1 MPTYNFRNK
10 ITNEETEVILK
21 MSGLDQY
28 KLDNPDLE
36 AIISGG
42 AICESRRLDGNMNK
56 KHGGW
61 VETLKQIH
69 SRTAGSC
76 LDKTT
81 NI

>member
-10 ITNEETEVILK
+10 ATGEEIEVVLR
-21 MSGLDQY
+21 MSALDQY
-28 KLDNPDLE
+28 KLDNPELE
-36 AIISGG
+36 TVISGG
-42 AICESRRLDGNMNK
+42 SICEARRLDGNMKK

-61 VETLKQIH
+61 IETLNSIH

-81 NI
+81 NL

>member
-10 ITNEETEVILK
+10 ETGEETEVILR
-21 MSGLDQY
+21 MSALDQY
-28 KLDNPDLE
+28 KSDNPNLE
-36 AIISGG
+36 IVISGG
-42 AICESRRLDGNMNK
+42 AICEARRLDGNMKK

-61 VETLKQIH
+61 SETLNLIH

-81 NI
+81 NL